1 MTGKFTLLTEEDTPI
16 KTVQES
22 IILHSAVMPEECR
35 ESYMKVG
42 ILTKIR
48 SPEGVST
55 TFDYE
60 INRHG
65 KSIERYMDGHKSDT
79 IFYTGGLRIQKITE
93 SNMSGGLSRT
103 RSFTYRSYPKNSYS
117 RSTEH
122 SGDGW
127 GIPKVGLSERDYC
140 VEQRLLKINPTTGTQ
155 EECRLRTW
163 GFRSR
168 IEHHVRKR
176 KLGIVPVCNRTNLL
190 LFKQK

>member
-1 MTGKFTLLTEEDTPI
+1 
-16 KTVQES
+16 
-22 IILHSAVMPEECR
+22 
-35 ESYMKVG
+35 MKVG

-65 KSIERYMDGHKSDT
+65 KSIERYMDGRKSDT

-155 EECRLRTW
+155 EECRMRKWALA
-163 GFRSR
+163 
-168 IEHHVRKR
+168 HVSNVKN
-176 KLGIVPVCNRTNLL
+176 GN
-190 LFKQK
+190 